1 MWWENEAISYT
12 ANCLVLI
19 SQEGHVVERAIHVTF
34 INYTYPL
41 IMQSSTFAFC
51 ENCAES
57 FAMIFAFDNCLLFLY
72 QNSNWFFGIGR
83 QRISNFLFDYKKLYK
98 LS

>member
-1 MWWENEAISYT
+1 MRWENEAISYT
-12 ANCLVLI
+12 ANCLVLS

-51 ENCAES
+51 EKCAES
-57 FAMIFAFDNCLLFLY
+57 FAMIFASDNCLLFLY